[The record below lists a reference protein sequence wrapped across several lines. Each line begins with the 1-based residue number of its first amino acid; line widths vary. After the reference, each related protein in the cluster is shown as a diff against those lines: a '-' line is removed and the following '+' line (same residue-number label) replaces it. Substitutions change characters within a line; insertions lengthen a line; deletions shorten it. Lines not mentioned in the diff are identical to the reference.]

1 MCSTTIID
9 GHVRRHHLILGSI
22 SEAVLALSM
31 FRRLAGHR
39 DAAVCT
45 KVPQWVVKEA
55 STNDLRL
62 VLGCHTAGKWHHK

>member
-22 SEAVLALSM
+22 SEAVLALNM

-62 VLGCHTAGKWHHK
+62 VLGWEVAPQVSS